1 MKIIFFALIAL
12 AIATPMDFVPVE
24 GAEFEMAQLRSA
36 FSDTI
41 TDCKVGKADFKPLKK
56 DDADW
61 TLEYH
66 CGGGTCII
74 IVNFCQQTKGDC
86 KGVKGVYSISVKGR
100 DYCVVFSDTWEEATA
115 DETTYRGQYA
125 VKIHSGKEDY
135 HLTMVKNA
143 APLVYLSVEATNTMV
158 HVILG
163 SRYTA
168 A

>member
-1 MKIIFFALIAL
+1 MKFILFTLIAL
-12 AIATPMDFVPVE
+12 AIATPIDFVPTE
-24 GAEFEMAQLRSA
+24 GADFEMANLRSA
-36 FSDTI
+36 FADTI

-56 DDADW
+56 EGSDW
-61 TLEYH
+61 IMEYH
-66 CGGGTCII
+66 CGAGTCII
-74 IVNFCQQTKGDC
+74 HVNFCQHTHDECQGQKGIYLISI
-86 KGVKGVYSISVKGR
+86 KGQ
-100 DYCVVFSDTWEEATA
+100 DYCVVYTDTWEDSTA

-143 APLVYLSVEATNTMV
+143 APLVYLMVEATNTMV

-168 A
+168 P